1 MAFPHPENVKNIW
14 NVFGKLQV
22 FSEHHRFVCMNG
34 FSKTFL
40 NKSHIFY
47 HKKKQCLNI
56 VGESLRRGEKF
67 IDLLVR
73 PNFTEYFFL
82 SHHFTWVICFF
93 VFFSWGGGGDLFEK
107 KRINWPLIF
116 EKGCV
121 SEPQKCKKYLKC
133 FWKIASVFGTS

>member
-1 MAFPHPENVKNIW
+1 MENCKCFGTLQLWMYGRISINLNCQWPNFKNVAFPHPENVKNIW

-93 VFFSWGGGGDLFEK
+93 VFFFLGRGGGFVWK
-107 KRINWPLIF
+107 KKN
-116 EKGCV
+116 
-121 SEPQKCKKYLKC
+121 
-133 FWKIASVFGTS
+133 